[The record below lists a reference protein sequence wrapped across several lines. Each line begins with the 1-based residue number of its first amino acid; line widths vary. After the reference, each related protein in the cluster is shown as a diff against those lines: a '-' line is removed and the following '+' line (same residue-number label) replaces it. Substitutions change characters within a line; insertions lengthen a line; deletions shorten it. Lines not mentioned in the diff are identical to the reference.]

1 MRVPSGPAKAVRL
14 PRGCQVTPSADVTAT
29 GCGAVTPEMTCPT
42 AIQPAG
48 PCATLVRVST
58 PGSWYTAGVAADTRA
73 QAPSAARR
81 QIAGWPSA
89 VPTASQVP
97 PADAS
102 ERIVTEPCWPG

>member
-1 MRVPSGPAKAVRL
+1 MKTPSGPAKAVRL
-14 PRGCQVTPSADVTAT
+14 PSGCQVTPSAEVTTT
-29 GCGAVTPEMTCPT
+29 GCGVVTPEMTCPT

-58 PGSWYTAGVAADTRA
+58 PGRWYTAGVAADTRV
-73 QAPSAARR
+73 QVPWARR

-102 ERIVTEPCWPG
+102 ERTVTVPCWPG